1 MKDNKKILV
10 MSTLLIAI
18 VLSGIGTIAYFR
30 RIINSSITSPTG
42 NLVLVVNE
50 ANAVLNESFEVILQR
65 SEEENFIMPDDKGVF
80 DLNIDSTGSSDAVE
94 ITITISRTNLPD
106 NLKFYIDEEHT
117 KELTTRRWGIEKSE
131 SMVKTIPIYWFWVGS
146 KDDINDSDFINK
158 TISAN
163 ISVIATIK
171 MPFIETLY
179 SQSILDTNVD
189 FSLGASETNGK
200 GLMMREGTQNDEY
213 PIVYYRGDVTNNNII
228 FVDLCW
234 LIVRTTETG
243 GIKLIYNGEVN
254 EDGSCNNYSG
264 VGGEDANSD
273 YLGAYIDGINYKF
286 NKSSDSPV
294 YVGYMYNDDI
304 VFDKWNFDGTGY
316 ITHLS
321 DNSIDSETG
330 RHNQNKYDSTA
341 KEKIDIWY
349 EKNIKD
355 TAAEKL
361 LEDTIWCNDRS
372 VTSTTYSI
380 ENFANSV
387 NYAFAYS
394 AGTRLFEPEMNLELT
409 ISPNLDCE
417 REIDKFTIESAN
429 GNGDLTYPIGM
440 LTADE
445 IMLTGSDLN
454 TYLYLMDGNYWSISP
469 NSFTINYGWGTF
481 MYSMNKESFGEAQT
495 TSSRHGLRPSISL
508 GLDIEVNSGVGSFAD
523 PYVVS

>member
-131 SMVKTIPIYWFWVGS
+131 SMVKTIPIYWFWDGS

-213 PIVYYRGDVTNNNII
+213 PIVYYR
-228 FVDLCW
+228 
-234 LIVRTTETG
+234 
-243 GIKLIYNGEVN
+243 
-254 EDGSCNNYSG
+254 
-264 VGGEDANSD
+264 
-273 YLGAYIDGINYKF
+273 
-286 NKSSDSPV
+286 
-294 YVGYMYNDDI
+294 
-304 VFDKWNFDGTGY
+304 
-316 ITHLS
+316 
-321 DNSIDSETG
+321 
-330 RHNQNKYDSTA
+330 
-341 KEKIDIWY
+341 
-349 EKNIKD
+349 
-355 TAAEKL
+355 
-361 LEDTIWCNDRS
+361 
-372 VTSTTYSI
+372 
-380 ENFANSV
+380 
-387 NYAFAYS
+387 
-394 AGTRLFEPEMNLELT
+394 
-409 ISPNLDCE
+409 
-417 REIDKFTIESAN
+417 
-429 GNGDLTYPIGM
+429 
-440 LTADE
+440 
-445 IMLTGSDLN
+445 
-454 TYLYLMDGNYWSISP
+454 
-469 NSFTINYGWGTF
+469 
-481 MYSMNKESFGEAQT
+481 
-495 TSSRHGLRPSISL
+495 
-508 GLDIEVNSGVGSFAD
+508 
-523 PYVVS
+523 